1 MNPAELFRQET
12 NTVQL
17 APGDFLF
24 REGEKGDKM
33 YVLLEGEVDIFLG
46 DFVLETAGPGALLGE
61 MALINDSPRTAN
73 AVAKIPL
80 AGANRPAPVSLSRSA
95 DTAFCDACDENSG
108 QSPASHERRDGR
120 AIASLERDQRLFRRR
135 ACGVIFRQMR
145 IVAQYLLFAAIATT
159 GCGQQAPT
167 AADFAAQRQ
176 RMVEQ
181 QLKPRGI
188 KDERVLAAMAKVPRE
203 EFIPADARADA
214 YEDGPLPIGYDQTIS
229 QPYVVAFMTEQLRPK
244 PSDRVLEIGSGSG
257 YQAAILAELV
267 ADVYTID
274 IVEPLAKT
282 AEATLQRLGYNNVH
296 IKVGDGYK
304 GWPEEAPFD
313 AVIVTC
319 APEKV
324 PQPLVD
330 QLKDGGRM
338 VIPVG
343 ERFAQQLYLLE
354 KKNGQLK
361 ESATLPVR
369 FVPMLREGKRN
380 DCSVRCRE
388 GPLYLCG
395 RSQLR

>member
-1 MNPAELFRQET
+1 
-12 NTVQL
+12 
-17 APGDFLF
+17 
-24 REGEKGDKM
+24 
-33 YVLLEGEVDIFLG
+33 
-46 DFVLETAGPGALLGE
+46 
-61 MALINDSPRTAN
+61 
-73 AVAKIPL
+73 
-80 AGANRPAPVSLSRSA
+80 
-95 DTAFCDACDENSG
+95 
-108 QSPASHERRDGR
+108 
-120 AIASLERDQRLFRRR
+120 
-135 ACGVIFRQMR
+135 MR

-167 AADFAAQRQ
+167 AADLAAQRQ

-188 KDERVLAAMAKVPRE
+188 KEERVLAAMAKVPRE
-203 EFIPADARADA
+203 EFVPADARPSA

-244 PSDRVLEIGSGSG
+244 RSDRVLEIGSGSG
-257 YQAAILAELV
+257 YQAAILGELV
-267 ADVYTID
+267 AEVYTIE
-274 IVEPLAKT
+274 IVEPLAKS

-313 AVIVTC
+313 AIIVTC

-361 ESATLPVR
+361 ESITLPVR
-369 FVPMLREGKRN
+369 FVPMLREAQKK
-380 DCSVRCRE
+380 
-388 GPLYLCG
+388 
-395 RSQLR
+395 